1 MLGNPL
7 IKFLQSF
14 SKREMTRFK
23 DYVYSPYFNKRED
36 VQRLITYLHGIFPQ
50 FDMRNC
56 ERKQVYQQVFDEEP
70 YHQATLALVFTYT
83 NRLLYEFLAQEQFD
97 SDNAL
102 QQLLMLQNLR
112 QRKQNERYEKAL
124 KQTRRDFQAAP
135 DRGNSYYFRSFQLA
149 SEADLYYSLTNTR
162 GAERSLQSKQ
172 AALDHFYL
180 SEQLKDA
187 CERQVRR
194 RIENTPFTTPLFE
207 ALLKEVSQ
215 SLSTYAGVPPVVV
228 YYQVYRVWVESSFNQ
243 YEQALACLQQYRQL
257 LPLEELKTIYNLLQ
271 NFCIGQINR
280 GDERFLQAVFELY
293 QAQLDQGLLLEE
305 GYLSE
310 WHYKNVV
317 TAGLRLREME
327 WVRQFIEQYRDMM
340 PPETS
345 SNAYRFNLAS
355 YYYATKDYGKVLD
368 LLIHVEYNDLRYIL
382 GSKALLLRTY
392 YDLGE
397 HEALRSLAA
406 SFRLYLQRH
415 KLMADFRRQGY
426 HNLFRFTRRAAQIRA
441 NQPFQS
447 NDKTKR
453 DIAKLHQDIMTADTI
468 FNKGWLLEKL
478 GEL

>member
-1 MLGNPL
+1 MLNNPL

-14 SKREMTRFK
+14 SKREMTRFR

-36 VQRLITYLHGIFPQ
+36 VRLLISYFHAIFPH
-50 FDMRNC
+50 FDARNC
-56 ERKQVYQQVFDEEP
+56 ERKYLHQQVFG
-70 YHQATLALVFTYT
+70 QASYQQAALALVFTYT
-83 NRLLYEFLAQEQFD
+83 NRLLHDFLAQEQFNND
-97 SDNAL
+97 RAS
-102 QQLLMLQNLR
+102 QQLLVLQNMR
-112 QRKQNERYEKAL
+112 QRKQSDRYEKTLEQAQRYF
-124 KQTRRDFQAAP
+124 QTIEYK
-135 DRGNSYYFRSFQLA
+135 GNDYYFRLFQLA
-149 SEADLYYSLTNTR
+149 SEADLYYSITNVP
-162 GAERSLQSKQ
+162 GAERSLQAKQ

-207 ALLKEVSQ
+207 ALLKEVSH
-215 SLSTYAGVPPVVV
+215 SLSDYAQMPPVMV
-228 YYQVYRVWVESSFNQ
+228 YYQVYLIWIEPSYRQ
-243 YEQALACLQQYRQL
+243 YEQALSCLQQYRHQL
-257 LPLEELKTIYNLLQ
+257 PVEELKTIYNLLQ

-280 GDERFLQAVFELY
+280 GDERFLQAIFELY
-293 QAQLDQGLLLEE
+293 KAQLDQQLLLEE

-327 WVRQFIEQYRDMM
+327 WVRHFIEEYRTML
-340 PPETS
+340 PPES
-345 SNAYRFNLAS
+345 QSNAYRFNLAS
-355 YYYATKDYGKVLD
+355 YYYAISNYDKVLD
-368 LLIHVEYNDLRYIL
+368 LLIHVEYSDLRYIL

-441 NQPFQS
+441 NKPFQS
-447 NDKTKR
+447 NEKTTR
-453 DIAKLHQDIMTADTI
+453 ELAKLQQAILAADTI
-468 FNKGWLLEKL
+468 FNKAWLLEKL